1 MNRQE
6 RSDAYAR
13 EDKSR
18 IIALLYGHHPEGFLT
33 EILPGVLSFPYLW

>member
-13 EDKSR
+13 EDKSH
-18 IIALLYGHHPEGFLT
+18 IIALLYGHHPGR
-33 EILPGVLSFPYLW
+33 ISY